1 MMDKINAVFERDGGL
16 WVAFAEELPGAN
28 SQGATIEEA
37 RDNLKDAVR
46 LILEVNQELARRETE
61 GREVVREEL
70 DLAR

>member
-37 RDNLKDAVR
+37 RDNLKDTVR
-46 LILEVNQELARRETE
+46 LILEVNRELARRETE

>member
-46 LILEVNQELARRETE
+46 LILEVNRELARRETE

>member
-1 MMDKINAVFERDGGL
+1 MVDKINAVFERDGDL

-46 LILEVNQELARRETE
+46 LILEVNRELARRETE

-70 DLAR
+70 NLAS